1 MRFRRLLPWVAL
13 TLFLAFAAA
22 ALAADKPKP
31 GAAKPLAPPA
41 GAANGAPGT
50 NGDKPFAEWAKFT
63 KDAEAKKGFFTL
75 WKKRDNLYLELG
87 KEQLNQPFLYIVS
100 YSRGIGSNF
109 VLGGLPLDDRMLQWE
124 RHGDRIMLVQVNTQ
138 FTAPAGTP
146 IAKARDLSIPNSIV
160 QSFKIESEQD
170 SSKAVLI
177 DLGALVLSDVTDL
190 SENMKGSFGGVG
202 VRFDKER
209 SALGGMKT
217 FPDNTEIEVTLTYS
231 PLDRSR
237 LSLETVPDNR
247 YIPVGV
253 HYSFTR
259 LPSRPMAVRAADNRV
274 GFFLDATKDFAR
286 DDQESFFLRHVHR
299 WRLEKKDSTAAL
311 SEPVKP
317 IVYYI
322 DPTVPEKFRPWVK
335 RGIEKWQ
342 VAFEKAG
349 FKNAI
354 LAKDAPTDD
363 PDWDAEDARYS
374 TVRWITSHEPSF
386 GAIGPSR
393 VDPRTGE
400 ILDADVL
407 FEASMFQSYAN
418 AYRRFAGP
426 EAIAQSARPEALLE
440 QLPPHVRPEM
450 LCMAG
455 DALASA
461 GAMQHLALLMD
472 GTLEPGS
479 PVPDAFL
486 QTAVE
491 WAVMHEI
498 GHTLGLRH
506 NFRSSTSTPYAQL
519 QDPSFTGVNGLYSS
533 VMEYPSPNIDYTRKA
548 QGDWYTTTPGSYDL
562 WAIRYGYTPSGSN
575 DPEVDRAFARRIAD
589 ESLAPGHEYSTDE
602 DTYPA
607 DAPDPRSNIYDLGSD
622 PLQFA
627 KDRTAYLGKLWRS
640 PAFEE
645 RVVGKSGDLTALRRA
660 LDNVVQQYA
669 VAAGMA
675 VKYVGGSYMSRIER
689 GQPGE
694 KDPVE
699 PVPAARQREA
709 VDFLAKRVWA
719 SDAMTAPGALLQRLA
734 PNRWSHWGMGAGT
747 FAGRQDYAWNDRVLA
762 IQSSLLGAVTS
773 PSLLARLREQ
783 ETRSSDAYRLSEHF
797 DRLTKAVWGEVGG
810 TTPGAIR
817 TLEGPHTR
825 RELQRAFVDRMA
837 NMVADPPPGA
847 PDDARALARLT
858 LTRVDARCA
867 RALAA
872 GTPLGDNTRAH
883 LLETRARI
891 KRALEAGRDADAPA
905 PTGRG
910 GMFGAPGTTEAGT
923 PR

>member
-1 MRFRRLLPWVAL
+1 MRSRFPAGPALALALLLAL
-13 TLFLAFAAA
+13 P
-22 ALAADKPKP
+22 ALAADANHKSAPLKP
-31 GAAKPLAPPA
+31 GEK
-41 GAANGAPGT
+41 NGAPAT
-50 NGDKPFAEWAKFT
+50 ASAAPSAADKPFAEWSKFT
-63 KDAEAKKGFFTL
+63 KDAERKKGFFTL
-75 WKKRDNLYLELG
+75 WRKRDNLYLELA
-87 KEQLNQPFLYIVS
+87 KDQLEQPFLYIVS
-100 YSRGIGSNF
+100 VARGIGSNSL
-109 VLGGLPLDDRMLQWE
+109 LGGLPLDDRMLQWE
-124 RHGDRIMLVQVNTQ
+124 RHGDRILLVQVNTQ
-138 FTAPAGTP
+138 FVAPKGTP
-146 IAKARDLSIPNSIV
+146 IDRAMAISIPNSIV

-170 SSKAVLI
+170 STKSVLI
-177 DLGALVLSDVTDL
+177 DVGGLVLSDVTDL
-190 SENMKGSFGGVG
+190 AEQMRGALGGVS
-202 VRFDKER
+202 VRFDRER
-209 SALGGMKT
+209 SMLGNLKT
-217 FPDNTEIEVTLTYS
+217 FPDNTEMEVTLTYT
-231 PLDRSR
+231 PNDRSR

-259 LPSRPMAVRAADNRV
+259 LPAQPMAVRYADNRV
-274 GFFLDATKDFAR
+274 GFFLDATKDFSR
-286 DDQESFFLRHVHR
+286 DEQESFFLRHIHR
-299 WRLEKKDSTAAL
+299 WRLERKDTTAAL
-311 SEPVKP
+311 SEPIKP
-317 IVYYI
+317 IVYYV
-322 DPTVPEKFRPWVK
+322 DWTVPDKYRPWVK
-335 RGIEKWQ
+335 KGIEMWQ
-342 VAFEKAG
+342 AAFEKAG

-354 LAKDAPTDD
+354 LAKDPPKDD
-363 PDWDAEDARYS
+363 PDWDPEDARYS

-426 EAIAQSARPEALLE
+426 EAIANSALPQDALVGAPTTLRPE
-440 QLPPHVRPEM
+440 Q

-455 DALASA
+455 DALAAA
-461 GAMQHLALLMD
+461 GAMQHMTLLMD

-479 PVPDAFL
+479 PVPDAYL
-486 QTAVE
+486 ETAVE

-519 QDPSFTGVNGLYSS
+519 QDRAFTGANGLYSS
-533 VMEYPSPNIDYTRKA
+533 VMEYPTPNIDYTRKA
-548 QGDWYTTTPGSYDL
+548 QGDWYTTRTGTYDQ
-562 WAIRYGYTPSGSN
+562 WAIRYGYTPSGKA
-575 DPEVDRAFARRIAD
+575 DPDSDRVFARTIAD

-627 KDRTAYLGKLWRS
+627 KDRTAYIVKLWRS
-640 PAFEE
+640 PSFEE
-645 RVVGKSGDLTALRRA
+645 RIVGRTGDLTALRRA
-660 LDNVVQQYA
+660 MDNAAQQFA
-669 VAAGMA
+669 TAAGIA
-675 VKYVGGSYMSRIER
+675 VKYVGGSYMTRIER

-694 KDPVE
+694 RDPVQ
-699 PVPAARQREA
+699 PVPAAKQRDA

-719 SDAMTAPGALLQRLA
+719 ADAMTAPGALLQRLA

-762 IQSSLLGAVTS
+762 IQTRLLEAVTA

-783 ETRSSDAYRLSEHF
+783 ETRSADAYRLSEHF
-797 DRLTKAVWGEVGG
+797 DRLTRALWGEVGG
-810 TTPGAIR
+810 TTPTGLR
-817 TLEGPHTR
+817 TIEGPHTR

-872 GTPLGDNTRAH
+872 GTGLGDATRAH

-891 KRALEAGRDADAPA
+891 KRALEAGRDADAPGGA
-905 PTGRG
+905 GPRGFMMGATGTSPT
-910 GMFGAPGTTEAGT
+910 P
-923 PR
+923 